1 MNAPG
6 LSAYTQTNI
15 ESIVHDATPHKLI
28 EMLFKGAKD
37 ALSQAVGAI
46 ERKDFEA
53 KSKKI
58 SKAAEII
65 LNLQTYL
72 DKEKGGEVSDNLN
85 ELYTYMATVLID
97 ANRTNDIEKLREVS
111 ALLDTV
117 AGGWASMPEEFKQ

>member
-15 ESIVHDATPHKLI
+15 ESIVHEATPHKLI

-58 SKAAEII
+58 SKATEII

>member
-15 ESIVHDATPHKLI
+15 ESIVHEATPHKLI
-28 EMLFKGAKD
+28 DMLFKGAKD
-37 ALSQAVGAI
+37 ALAQAIGAI
-46 ERKDFEA
+46 ERNDFEA

-72 DKEKGGEVSDNLN
+72 DKDKGGEVANNLN
-85 ELYTYMATVLID
+85 ELYTYMATSLID
-97 ANRTNDIEKLREVS
+97 ANRLNDTEKLREIAS
-111 ALLDTV
+111 LIDTV
-117 AGGWASMPEEFKQ
+117 SDGWSSLPDEYKQ

>member
-15 ESIVHDATPHKLI
+15 ESIVHEATPHKLI

-37 ALSQAVGAI
+37 ALAQAMGAI
-46 ERKDFEA
+46 ERNDFEA

-58 SKAAEII
+58 SKATEII

-72 DKEKGGEVSDNLN
+72 DKDKGGEVADNLN
-85 ELYTYMATVLID
+85 ELYTYMANVLID
-97 ANRTNDIEKLREVS
+97 ANRSNDISKLREVS
-111 ALLDTV
+111 GLLDTV
-117 AGGWASMPEEFKQ
+117 ADGWASMPGEFKQ

>member
-1 MNAPG
+1 MNTPG

-15 ESIVHDATPHKLI
+15 ESIVHEATPHKLI

-65 LNLQTYL
+65 LNLRTYL
-72 DKEKGGEVSDNLN
+72 DKEKGGEVADNLN
-85 ELYTYMATVLID
+85 ELYTYMAKVLID
-97 ANRTNDIEKLREVS
+97 ANRTNDTEKLREVS

-117 AGGWASMPEEFKQ
+117 VDGWTSMPEEVKQ

>member
-1 MNAPG
+1 MNSPG

-15 ESIVHDATPHKLI
+15 DSIVHEATPHKLI
-28 EMLFKGAKD
+28 EMLFTGAKD
-37 ALSQAVGAI
+37 ALAQAVGAI

-72 DKEKGGEVSDNLN
+72 DKEKGGELADNLN
-85 ELYTYMATVLID
+85 ELYTYMATSLID
-97 ANRTNDIEKLREVS
+97 ANRLNDTEKLREIAS
-111 ALLDTV
+111 LLDTI
-117 AGGWASMPEEFKQ
+117 ADGWSSIPDEYK

>member
-15 ESIVHDATPHKLI
+15 ESIVHEATPHKLI

-65 LNLQTYL
+65 LNLRTYL
-72 DKEKGGEVSDNLN
+72 DKEKGGEVADNLN

-97 ANRTNDIEKLREVS
+97 ANRTNDTEKLREVS

-117 AGGWASMPEEFKQ
+117 ADGWTSMPEEFKQ

>member
-15 ESIVHDATPHKLI
+15 ESIVHEATPHKLI

-46 ERKDFEA
+46 EREDFEA

-65 LNLQTYL
+65 LNLGTYL
-72 DKEKGGEVSDNLN
+72 DKEKGGEVADNLN
-85 ELYTYMATVLID
+85 ELYTYMAKVLID
-97 ANRTNDIEKLREVS
+97 ANRTNDTKKLREVS

-117 AGGWASMPEEFKQ
+117 ADGWTSMPEEFKQ

>member
-15 ESIVHDATPHKLI
+15 ESIVHEATPHKLI

-65 LNLQTYL
+65 LNLRTYL
-72 DKEKGGEVSDNLN
+72 DKEKGGEVADNLN

-97 ANRTNDIEKLREVS
+97 ANRTNDTEKLREVS

-117 AGGWASMPEEFKQ
+117 VDGWTSMPEEVKQ

>member
-6 LSAYTQTNI
+6 LSAYKQTNI
-15 ESIVHDATPHKLI
+15 ESIVHEATPHKLI

-65 LNLQTYL
+65 LNLRTYL
-72 DKEKGGEVSDNLN
+72 DKEKGGEIADNLN

>member
-15 ESIVHDATPHKLI
+15 ESIVHEATPHKLI

-58 SKAAEII
+58 SKATEII
-65 LNLQTYL
+65 LNLRTYL
-72 DKEKGGEVSDNLN
+72 DKEKGGEVADNLN

-97 ANRTNDIEKLREVS
+97 ANRTNDTEKLREVS

-117 AGGWASMPEEFKQ
+117 VDGWTSMPEEVKQ

>member
-6 LSAYTQTNI
+6 LSAYKQTNI
-15 ESIVHDATPHKLI
+15 ESIVHEATPHKLI

-117 AGGWASMPEEFKQ
+117 AGGWALMPEEFKQ

>member
-15 ESIVHDATPHKLI
+15 ESIVHEATPHKLI

-37 ALSQAVGAI
+37 ALAQAVGAI
-46 ERKDFEA
+46 ERQDFEA

-72 DKEKGGEVSDNLN
+72 DKEKGGEVADNLN
-85 ELYTYMATVLID
+85 ELYTYMAATLID
-97 ANRTNDIEKLREVS
+97 ANRLNDASKVREV
-111 ALLDTV
+111 AGLLETV
-117 AGGWASMPEEFKQ
+117 SDGWRSMSDEYKK

>member
-15 ESIVHDATPHKLI
+15 ESIVHEATPHKLI

-65 LNLQTYL
+65 LNLRTYL
-72 DKEKGGEVSDNLN
+72 DKEKGGEVADNLN

-97 ANRTNDIEKLREVS
+97 ANRTNDTEKLREVS
-111 ALLDTV
+111 AWLDTV
-117 AGGWASMPEEFKQ
+117 VDGWTSMPEEVKQ

>member
-6 LSAYTQTNI
+6 LSAYTQTSI
-15 ESIVHDATPHKLI
+15 DSIVHEATPHKLI

-37 ALSQAVGAI
+37 ALAQALGAI

-58 SKAAEII
+58 SKAAEIL

-72 DKEKGGEVSDNLN
+72 DKEKGGEVADSLN
-85 ELYTYMATVLID
+85 ELYTYMVKVLID
-97 ANRTNDIEKLREVS
+97 ANRLNDVEKLREVS
-111 ALLDTV
+111 TLLDIL

>member
-15 ESIVHDATPHKLI
+15 ESIVHEATPHKLI

-46 ERKDFEA
+46 ERQDFEA

-58 SKAAEII
+58 SKATEII

-72 DKEKGGEVSDNLN
+72 DKEKGGEVADNLN
-85 ELYTYMATVLID
+85 ELYTYMAATLID
-97 ANRTNDIEKLREVS
+97 ANRLNDASKVREV
-111 ALLDTV
+111 AGLLETV
-117 AGGWASMPEEFKQ
+117 SDVWRSMSDEYKK

>member
-15 ESIVHDATPHKLI
+15 ESIVHEATPHKLI

-37 ALSQAVGAI
+37 ALAQAMGAI
-46 ERKDFEA
+46 ERKDFEG

-58 SKAAEII
+58 SKATEII

-72 DKEKGGEVSDNLN
+72 DQEKGGEIAENLN
-85 ELYTYMATVLID
+85 ELYTYMAKVLID
-97 ANRTNDIEKLREVS
+97 ANRTNDLEKLREVS
-111 ALLDTV
+111 GLLETV
-117 AGGWASMPEEFKQ
+117 ADGWASMAEEFKQ

>member
-15 ESIVHDATPHKLI
+15 ESIVHEATPHKLI

-58 SKAAEII
+58 SKATEII
-65 LNLQTYL
+65 LNLRTYL
-72 DKEKGGEVSDNLN
+72 DKEKGGEVADNLN
-85 ELYTYMATVLID
+85 ELYTYMAKVLID
-97 ANRTNDIEKLREVS
+97 ANRTNDTEKLREVS

-117 AGGWASMPEEFKQ
+117 ADGWTSMPEEFKQ

>member
-15 ESIVHDATPHKLI
+15 ESIVHEATPHKLI

-65 LNLQTYL
+65 LNLRTYL
-72 DKEKGGEVSDNLN
+72 DKEKGGEVADNLN
-85 ELYTYMATVLID
+85 ELYTYMAKVLID
-97 ANRTNDIEKLREVS
+97 ANRTNDTEKLCEVS

-117 AGGWASMPEEFKQ
+117 ADGWTSMPEEFKQ

>member
-15 ESIVHDATPHKLI
+15 ESIVHEATPHKLI
-28 EMLFKGAKD
+28 KMLFKGAKD

-65 LNLQTYL
+65 LNLRTYL
-72 DKEKGGEVSDNLN
+72 DKEKGGEVADNLN

-97 ANRTNDIEKLREVS
+97 ANRTNDTEKLREVS

-117 AGGWASMPEEFKQ
+117 VDGWASMPEEVKQ

>member
-6 LSAYTQTNI
+6 LSAYKQTNI
-15 ESIVHDATPHKLI
+15 ESIVHEATPHKLI

-65 LNLQTYL
+65 LNLRTYL
-72 DKEKGGEVSDNLN
+72 DKEKGGEIADNLN

-97 ANRTNDIEKLREVS
+97 ANRTNDAEKLREVS

-117 AGGWASMPEEFKQ
+117 ADGWTSMPEEFKQ

>member
-15 ESIVHDATPHKLI
+15 ESIVHEATPHKLI

-72 DKEKGGEVSDNLN
+72 DKERGGDVADNLN
-85 ELYTYMATVLID
+85 ELYTYMAKVLID
-97 ANRTNDIEKLREVS
+97 ANRANDTEKLREVS

-117 AGGWASMPEEFKQ
+117 ADGWASMPEEFKQ

>member
-6 LSAYTQTNI
+6 LSAYTQNNI
-15 ESIVHDATPHKLI
+15 ESIVHEATPHNLI

-53 KSKKI
+53 KSKQS
-58 SKAAEII
+58 SKATEII
-65 LNLQTYL
+65 LNLRTYL
-72 DKEKGGEVSDNLN
+72 DKEKGGEVADNLN

-97 ANRTNDIEKLREVS
+97 ANRTNDTEKLREVS

-117 AGGWASMPEEFKQ
+117 VDGWASMPEEVKQ

>member
-15 ESIVHDATPHKLI
+15 ESIVHEATPHKLI

-65 LNLQTYL
+65 LNLRTYL
-72 DKEKGGEVSDNLN
+72 DKEKGGEVANNLN
-85 ELYTYMATVLID
+85 ELYTYMAKVLID
-97 ANRTNDIEKLREVS
+97 ANRTNDTEKLREVS

-117 AGGWASMPEEFKQ
+117 ADGWTSMPEEFKQ

>member
-15 ESIVHDATPHKLI
+15 ESIVHEATPHKLI

-46 ERKDFEA
+46 ERQDFEA

-58 SKAAEII
+58 SKAA
-65 LNLQTYL
+65 
-72 DKEKGGEVSDNLN
+72 
-85 ELYTYMATVLID
+85 
-97 ANRTNDIEKLREVS
+97 
-111 ALLDTV
+111 
-117 AGGWASMPEEFKQ
+117 

>member
-6 LSAYTQTNI
+6 LSAYKQTNI
-15 ESIVHDATPHKLI
+15 ESIVHEATPHKLI

-97 ANRTNDIEKLREVS
+97 ANRTNDIEKLREIS
-111 ALLDTV
+111 TLLDTV